1 MKRRCT
7 RLASLVLLA
16 MLALALAG
24 CVIQS
29 EGSGAQD
36 LSFRLGRPTGD
47 EELATEI
54 QLLFLLASL
63 TLLPAMVIVTTSFI
77 RITVVL
83 SVLRSAIGLP
93 QLPPGPVILTLSLF
107 LTFFVMNPVWNEINT
122 QALQPY
128 LAGEVTQQEAMTVGM
143 QPLRRFMLKQ
153 VREQDLALFVRL
165 GKLPRPRTADDV
177 PTYALVPA
185 FVISELKTA
194 FQMAF
199 VIYVPFLVLDMIIA
213 STLMSMG
220 MMMLPPTVISLPFK
234 LLLFVMV
241 DGWHLVVRSL
251 VLSFH
256 M

>member
-1 MKRRCT
+1 
-7 RLASLVLLA
+7 
-16 MLALALAG
+16 
-24 CVIQS
+24 
-29 EGSGAQD
+29 
-36 LSFRLGRPTGD
+36 
-47 EELATEI
+47 
-54 QLLFLLASL
+54 
-63 TLLPAMVIVTTSFI
+63 
-77 RITVVL
+77 
-83 SVLRSAIGLP
+83 
-93 QLPPGPVILTLSLF
+93 
-107 LTFFVMNPVWNEINT
+107 VMNPIWNEINA

-128 LAGEVTQQEAMTVGM
+128 LEGEMTQQEAMSVGM
-143 QPLRRFMLKQ
+143 QPLRRFMLQQ
-153 VREQDLALFVRL
+153 VREQDLALFIRL

-177 PTYALVPA
+177 PTYALIPA

-199 VIYVPFLVLDMIIA
+199 VIYVPFLVLDMVIA
-213 STLMSMG
+213 SVLMSMG

>member
-1 MKRRCT
+1 MKRRCA
-7 RLASLVLLA
+7 RLAALVLLA
-16 MLALALAG
+16 VLTLILTG

-29 EGSGAQD
+29 DGGGAQD
-36 LSFRLGRPTGD
+36 LSFRLRQPAGD

-63 TLLPAMVIVTTSFI
+63 TLLPAMLIVTTSFI

-128 LAGEVTQQEAMTVGM
+128 LAGEVTQQEAMTIGM
-143 QPLRRFMLKQ
+143 QPLRRFMLQ
-153 VREQDLALFVRL
+153 QAREQDLALFVRL

-177 PTYALVPA
+177 PTYALIPA

-199 VIYVPFLVLDMIIA
+199 VIYVPFLVLDMVIA

>member
-1 MKRRCT
+1 MKHRCA
-7 RLASLVLLA
+7 RLALLVLLA
-16 MLALALAG
+16 VLVLTLAG

-36 LSFRLGRPTGD
+36 LSFRLGQPAGD
-47 EELATEI
+47 EDLATEI

-63 TLLPAMVIVTTSFI
+63 TLLPAMLIVTTSFI

-107 LTFFVMNPVWNEINT
+107 LTFFVMNPIWNEVNA

-128 LAGEVTQQEAMTVGM
+128 LTGEVTQQEAMTIGM
-143 QPLRRFMLKQ
+143 QPLRRFMLNQ

-165 GKLPRPRTADDV
+165 GKLPRPRTVDDV
-177 PTYALVPA
+177 PTYALIPA

-199 VIYVPFLVLDMIIA
+199 VIYVPFLVLDMVIA